1 MRGGEHVKLRFGQ
14 PKDPAVISEQ
24 LIESALKDGE
34 DRGKPFNE
42 VKTLSLS
49 YSSNWLFWYL
59 LQTFVLTSDILKIQ
73 NLDGF
78 DRLEKLQLDNNT
90 IEKIENLEHLSQL
103 KW

>member
-1 MRGGEHVKLRFGQ
+1 MSMRGGEHVKLRFGQ

-49 YSSNWLFWYL
+49 YSSN
-59 LQTFVLTSDILKIQ
+59 
-73 NLDGF
+73 
-78 DRLEKLQLDNNT
+78 
-90 IEKIENLEHLSQL
+90 
-103 KW
+103 